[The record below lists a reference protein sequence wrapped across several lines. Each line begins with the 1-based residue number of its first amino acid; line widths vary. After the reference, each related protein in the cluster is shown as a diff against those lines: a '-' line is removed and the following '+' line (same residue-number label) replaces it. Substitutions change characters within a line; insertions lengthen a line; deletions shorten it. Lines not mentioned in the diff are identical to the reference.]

1 MNSHFDFNMIIEK
14 LRIQIPSNIK
24 FGLIS
29 NSILQEASDNTRK
42 IAVSELRNEYK
53 SGLYADQ
60 INTPEKLEHV
70 LATLEK
76 IAQKKYN
83 FDKANIAVA

>member
-1 MNSHFDFNMIIEK
+1 MP
-14 LRIQIPSNIK
+14 IPNYPLNEI
-24 FGLIS
+24 
-29 NSILQEASDNTRK
+29 
-42 IAVSELRNEYK
+42 RNEYK

-60 INTPEKLEHV
+60 INTPEKLEHL

-83 FDKANIAVA
+83 FDMPILQKPKI